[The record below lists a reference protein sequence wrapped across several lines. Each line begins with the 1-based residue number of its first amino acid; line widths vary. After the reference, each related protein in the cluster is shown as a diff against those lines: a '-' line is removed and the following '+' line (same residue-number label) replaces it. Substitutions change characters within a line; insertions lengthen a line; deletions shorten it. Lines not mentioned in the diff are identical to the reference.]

1 MPENK
6 HLRLLLCLLYGVLA
20 LAGLWVVLHILLPWL
35 APFLAA
41 LALAALLEPAVAALM
56 VRPGLPRWGASAL
69 CTGGLAG
76 IALGLLGIGLW
87 RLLYEAGLLLG
98 RLPTLLAGL
107 PTLSRR
113 LEAWGYRFLIA
124 LPVQLRDYLQSA
136 LDALLQEGVSLPNR
150 IYDLL
155 AGLVSGLAG
164 GLPRALLFL
173 FTTLLATYFT
183 SAQWPQLRAGFRRL
197 TPERW
202 REPLRRG
209 RREAARTLGN
219 WFRAQGVLML
229 VTFGELAVGLLL
241 LRVDLFLLLAALI
254 ALVDALPVFG
264 TGSVLLPWAVGC
276 LLAGS
281 PGRSLGLAVLYAVVT
296 LVRNLLEPKLV
307 GDGMG
312 LPPLAALIA
321 MYVGFQS
328 LGVAGMILAPLGTAL
343 ACQLWR
349 AFRRKDGPAR

>member
-6 HLRLLLCLLYGVLA
+6 HLRVLLGLFYGALA
-20 LAGLWVVLHILLPWL
+20 LAGLWAAAHILLPWL

-41 LALAALLEPAVAALM
+41 VALAALLEPAVSFLT
-56 VRPGLPRWGASAL
+56 VHPGLPRWGASAL
-69 CTGGLAG
+69 CTTGLAG
-76 IALGLLGIGLW
+76 AALGLLGLGLW
-87 RLLYEAGLLLG
+87 RLLYEAGILLG
-98 RLPTLLAGL
+98 RLPALLAGL

-113 LEAWGYRFLIA
+113 LESWAYRFLIA
-124 LPVQLRDYLQSA
+124 LPVQLREFAQTSLEE
-136 LDALLQEGVSLPNR
+136 LLQQGIALPNR
-150 IYDLL
+150 VYDLL
-155 AGLVSGLAG
+155 AALASGLIG
-164 GLPRALLFL
+164 GFPRALLFL

-183 SAQWPQLRAGFRRL
+183 SARWPQLKEGLRRL
-197 TPERW
+197 TPEQW

-209 RREAARTLGN
+209 RQAAARTLGN
-219 WFRAQGVLML
+219 WLRAQGVLML
-229 VTFGELAVGLLL
+229 ITFGELAAGLLL

-264 TGSVLLPWAVGC
+264 TGAVLLPWAAAA
-276 LLAGS
+276 LLAGNT
-281 PGRSLGLAVLYAVVT
+281 GQGLGLAALYGVVT

-307 GDGMG
+307 GKGMD

-349 AFRRKDGPAR
+349 AFRR